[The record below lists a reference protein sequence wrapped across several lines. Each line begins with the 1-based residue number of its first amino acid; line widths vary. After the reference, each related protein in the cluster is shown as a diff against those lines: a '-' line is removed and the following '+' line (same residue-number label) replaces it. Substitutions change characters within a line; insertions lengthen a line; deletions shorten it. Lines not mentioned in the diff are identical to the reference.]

1 MGLIG
6 CNELSQHV
14 NVLDSTSSTGIN
26 CNSLS
31 IYSLNLI
38 VVFVLILYIRFNP
51 QDNNGS
57 VKFSDLQ
64 NFLRYNK
71 PLMTVLRAN
80 ALCSAR

>member
-14 NVLDSTSSTGIN
+14 NVSDSTSSTDIN
-26 CNSLS
+26 CNSLT
-31 IYSLNLI
+31 INSLSLI
-38 VVFVLILYIRFNP
+38 IVVLILYIRFNP
-51 QDNNGS
+51 PENNGS

-64 NFLRYNK
+64 NFLRYSK

-80 ALCSAR
+80 ALCSSR